1 MTYPT
6 DDRKKLTSENIQLN
20 LFRNLNLAKK
30 NPKSFAWSLWKGS
43 ERSPGKL
50 DHHASGAVVLANV
63 TTCYSSSAIAK
74 MQHPTKYRKKDG
86 GIRRTVFAWL
96 RGTVSAQTVAKGR
109 ALSLNPCADE
119 WSFVYADTREPCP
132 VNLDF
137 VLADSTGC
145 YEAIAI

>member
-1 MTYPT
+1 M
-6 DDRKKLTSENIQLN
+6 LN
-20 LFRNLNLAKK
+20 LFRNLNLAKRD
-30 NPKSFAWSLWKGS
+30 PKSFAWSLWKGS

-63 TTCYSSSAIAK
+63 TTCYSASAIAK

-96 RGTVSAQTVAKGR
+96 RGTVSTQAVTKGR
-109 ALSLNPCADE
+109 ALSLNPCTDE

-132 VNLDF
+132 TQFAF
-137 VLADSTGC
+137 VIADSTGC

>member
-1 MTYPT
+1 MSQ
-6 DDRKKLTSENIQLN
+6 DRKQTTPENRQLN

-50 DHHASGAVVLANV
+50 DHHASGAVVLENV
-63 TTCYSSSAIAK
+63 AACYSASAIAK

-96 RGTVSAQTVAKGR
+96 RGTVSTQTVVKGR

-132 VNLDF
+132 TQF
-137 VLADSTGC
+137 AFIIADSTGC
-145 YEAIAI
+145 YEATAV